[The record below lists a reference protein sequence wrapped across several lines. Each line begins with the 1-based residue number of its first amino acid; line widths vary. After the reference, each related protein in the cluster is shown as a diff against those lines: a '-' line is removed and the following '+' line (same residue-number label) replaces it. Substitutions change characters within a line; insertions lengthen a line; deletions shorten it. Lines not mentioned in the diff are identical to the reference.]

1 LLVDD
6 VDVVDDVDDVVVVVD
21 DVVVVDVVDDV
32 VVVVDVVDDVEKD
45 YFKNKKRKQREPMI
59 KKDDRKSRYFWNA
72 PEVAESSHS
81 KNKIK
86 ESHKTLNIGFIGVG
100 GMGIMSLKEIID
112 FEDLNI
118 IAFADVDLSHLEEVK
133 KNILEK
139 RPDTDVQT
147 FQDFRDLTK
156 LDNLDAIIISTPD
169 HWHVPAAINA
179 LEHGKHIYVEKPLT
193 LTVAE
198 GRELVNTVK
207 KTGLVCQTGTQQRSS
222 SEFRLACELV
232 RNNKIGDVKEI
243 HVLIPKNNVKCDK
256 TWSPMPIPKKLD
268 YDMWLGQAPWE
279 EYTEQRCHYSF
290 RFILAYSGGQMTNW
304 GAHHLDIVQWALDM
318 DDSGPVAVSGKGIFP
333 KEGLF
338 DTAMEIDL
346 LYEYADGT
354 KLTCQTADTRGI
366 EFIGSKG
373 KVNVR
378 RGEIK
383 TEPESLVGE
392 TFDKEDDIK
401 LYVSTNHYQ
410 NFFDCVRQNKTPI
423 ATAETGHRSATL
435 CHLGNIA
442 MTLNRKLQWDPQA
455 EQFIND
461 DEANSMLSRPPR
473 KTF

>member
-1 LLVDD
+1 
-6 VDVVDDVDDVVVVVD
+6 
-21 DVVVVDVVDDV
+21 
-32 VVVVDVVDDVEKD
+32 
-45 YFKNKKRKQREPMI
+45 MA
-59 KKDDRKSRYFWNA
+59 KKDDKKSRYFWNA
-72 PEVAESSHS
+72 PEVPESSHS

-118 IAFADVDLSHLEEVK
+118 IAFADVDLSHLEDAK
-133 KNILEK
+133 KIILEK
-139 RPDTDVQT
+139 HPDADVKT

-156 LDNLDAIIISTPD
+156 LDNIDAVIISTPD
-169 HWHVPAAINA
+169 HWHIPAAINA
-179 LEHGKHIYVEKPLT
+179 LKNGKHVYIEKPLT
-193 LTVAE
+193 LTIAE
-198 GRELVNTVK
+198 GRELVNAVK
-207 KTGLVCQTGTQQRSS
+207 QTGLVCQAGMQQRSS
-222 SEFRLACELV
+222 TEFRLACELI
-232 RNNKIGDVKEI
+232 RNNKIGAVKEVN
-243 HVLIPKNNVKCDK
+243 VLIPKNNVTCDK
-256 TWSPMPIPKKLD
+256 TWSTMPVPEELD
-268 YDMWLGQAPWE
+268 YDMWLGQTPWE

-318 DDSGPVAVSGKGIFP
+318 DHSGPVAVSGTGIFP
-333 KEGLF
+333 EEGLF
-338 DTAMEIDL
+338 DTAKEIDL

-354 KLTCQTADTRGI
+354 KVTCKTADTRGI

-383 TEPESLVGE
+383 TEPENLVDE
-392 TFDKEDDIK
+392 TFDHENDIQ

-410 NFFDCVRQNKTPI
+410 NFFDCVRQNRTPV
-423 ATAETGHRSATL
+423 ATAEIGHRSATL

-442 MTLNRKLQWDPQA
+442 MKLNRKLQWNPKI